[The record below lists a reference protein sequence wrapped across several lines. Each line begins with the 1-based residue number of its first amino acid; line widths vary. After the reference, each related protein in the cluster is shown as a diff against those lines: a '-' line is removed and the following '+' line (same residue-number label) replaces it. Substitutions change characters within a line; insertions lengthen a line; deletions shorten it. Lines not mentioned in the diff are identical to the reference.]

1 MEISYHDIYNKMVKI
16 SVIVPVYNVV
26 SCISRC
32 IDSIIEQT
40 LTDWELLLIDD
51 GSSDGSALICDDYSS
66 KDKRIKV
73 FHKEN
78 GGVSSARNLG
88 IEQASGD
95 WIVFV
100 DSDDWCEQKYL
111 SDFFCTSV
119 ELSDS
124 DIVLQGRK
132 DEIDGRIDSNIVLE
146 NGIYSNIAEG
156 LLKNN
161 LLTFGAPYCKLYPN
175 KLIKKYHIRFPE
187 EYSYGEDTTFFFTV
201 LTYVNCLITINK
213 CNYHYMESGS
223 GSLSK
228 KDHDFKPLS
237 DFLRDSLTL
246 VNTLD
251 SKYNAR
257 GILVSSYMPNYRSLL
272 LRSIVNMYRLR
283 YTKTKIK
290 HCLRI
295 IKNELLPSSSYSNDF
310 RLLFIRYAP
319 IWLLIPV
326 LNVIM
331 KLYK

>member
-1 MEISYHDIYNKMVKI
+1 MSYRNNQPKLSIV
-16 SVIVPVYNVV
+16 VPVYKAER
-26 SCISRC
+26 SLERC
-32 IDSIIEQT
+32 IDSILHQT
-40 LTDWELLLIDD
+40 FTNWELILVDD
-51 GSSDGSALICDDYSS
+51 GSPDNCAVICDKYAE
-66 KDKRIKV
+66 KDERIIV
-73 FHKEN
+73 IHKPN
-78 GGVSSARNLG
+78 GGVSSARNAGLDIAQG
-88 IEQASGD
+88 Q
-95 WIVFV
+95 WIVFI

-251 SKYNAR
+251 SKYNAQ
-257 GILVSSYMPNYRSLL
+257 GTLLSSYMPNYRGLL

-283 YTKTKIK
+283 YNKTQKR
-290 HCLRI
+290 HCLSI
-295 IKNELLPSSSYSNDF
+295 IKKELLPSSSYSNDF

-326 LNVIM
+326 LNVVM

>member
-1 MEISYHDIYNKMVKI
+1 MITKLPIISIIVPIYNAGKTLSK
-16 SVIVPVYNVV
+16 
-26 SCISRC
+26 C
-32 IDSIIEQT
+32 IDSILHQT
-40 LTDWELLLIDD
+40 FTNWELILVDD
-51 GSSDGSALICDDYSS
+51 GSPDNCAVICDKYAE
-66 KDKRIKV
+66 KDERIIV
-73 FHKEN
+73 IHKPN
-78 GGVSSARNLG
+78 GGVSSARNAGLDIAQG
-88 IEQASGD
+88 Q
-95 WIVFV
+95 WIVFI

-119 ELSDS
+119 ELSDC

-251 SKYNAR
+251 TKYNAR

-283 YTKTKIK
+283 YTKTQKK

>member
-1 MEISYHDIYNKMVKI
+1 MITKLPIISIIVPIYNAGKTLSK
-16 SVIVPVYNVV
+16 
-26 SCISRC
+26 C
-32 IDSIIEQT
+32 IDSILHQT
-40 LTDWELLLIDD
+40 FTNWELILVDD
-51 GSSDGSALICDDYSS
+51 GSPDNCAVICDKYAE
-66 KDKRIKV
+66 KDERIIV
-73 FHKEN
+73 IHKPN
-78 GGVSSARNLG
+78 GGVSSARNAGLDIAQG
-88 IEQASGD
+88 Q
-95 WIVFV
+95 WIVFM

-132 DEIDGRIDSNIVLE
+132 DEIDGMIYSNIVLE
-146 NGIYSNIAEG
+146 NGLYSNIAEG

-228 KDHDFKPLS
+228 KDHGFKPLS
-237 DFLRDSLTL
+237 EFLRDSLTL

-251 SKYNAR
+251 SKYNAQ
-257 GILVSSYMPNYRSLL
+257 GTLLSSYMPNYRSLL

-283 YTKTKIK
+283 YTKTQKK

-295 IKNELLPSSSYSNDF
+295 IKNKLLPSSSYSNDF

>member
-1 MEISYHDIYNKMVKI
+1 MSYRNNQPKLSIV
-16 SVIVPVYNVV
+16 VPVYKAER
-26 SCISRC
+26 SLERC
-32 IDSIIEQT
+32 IDSILHQT
-40 LTDWELLLIDD
+40 FTNWELILVDD
-51 GSSDGSALICDDYSS
+51 GSPDNCAVICDKYAE
-66 KDKRIKV
+66 KDERIIV
-73 FHKEN
+73 IHKPN
-78 GGVSSARNLG
+78 GGVSSARNAGLDIAQG
-88 IEQASGD
+88 Q
-95 WIVFV
+95 WIVFM

-132 DEIDGRIDSNIVLE
+132 DEIDGMIYSNIVLE
-146 NGIYSNIAEG
+146 NGIYLNIAEG

-237 DFLRDSLTL
+237 EFLRDSLTL

-251 SKYNAR
+251 SKYNAQ
-257 GILVSSYMPNYRSLL
+257 GTLLSSYMPNYRGLL

-283 YTKTKIK
+283 YNKTQKR
-290 HCLRI
+290 HCLSI
-295 IKNELLPSSSYSNDF
+295 IKKELLPSSSYSNDF

-326 LNVIM
+326 LNVVM

>member
-1 MEISYHDIYNKMVKI
+1 MSYRNNRPKL
-16 SVIVPVYNVV
+16 SVVVPVYKAER
-26 SCISRC
+26 SLERC
-32 IDSIIEQT
+32 IDSILHQT
-40 LTDWELLLIDD
+40 FTNWELILVDD
-51 GSSDGSALICDDYSS
+51 GSPDNCAVICDKYAE
-66 KDKRIKV
+66 KDERIIV
-73 FHKEN
+73 IHKPN
-78 GGVSSARNLG
+78 GGVSSARNAGLDIAQG
-88 IEQASGD
+88 Q
-95 WIVFV
+95 WIVFI

-283 YTKTKIK
+283 YTKTKKK